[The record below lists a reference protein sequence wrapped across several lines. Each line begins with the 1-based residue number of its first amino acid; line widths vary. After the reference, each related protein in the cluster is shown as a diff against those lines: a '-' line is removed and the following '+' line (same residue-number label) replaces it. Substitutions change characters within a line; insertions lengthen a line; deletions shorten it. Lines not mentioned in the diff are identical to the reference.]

1 MIWSLVK
8 HHSIHQGCT
17 LLTSYNLKTYLLTN
31 FMRRNDASTWEFAR
45 INRIRILVSTKRQN
59 VLHVKPL
66 PSLPSNSKS
75 KPLSSTLLKCLRC
88 EPPPLFLHW
97 PIKDFL
103 NLLLGLLRNDSADY
117 LCKEA
122 FCSAIVFIFPFRG
135 NSNWRKIKSNYL
147 KIRKK
152 CMTKLKK
159 KPQKSQN
166 VPFFTEKNKSIISFL
181 GIPTAYTARGVR
193 VLNKYY
199 IIVWWRWF

>member
-8 HHSIHQGCT
+8 HHSIYQGCT

-31 FMRRNDASTWEFAR
+31 FMRRNDASIWVFAR
-45 INRIRILVSTKRQN
+45 INRIQILVSTKRQN

-122 FCSAIVFIFPFRG
+122 FCSAIVFIFLFRG
-135 NSNWRKIKSNYL
+135 NSNWRKIKSNYH

-152 CMTKLKK
+152 CMTKL
-159 KPQKSQN
+159 
-166 VPFFTEKNKSIISFL
+166 
-181 GIPTAYTARGVR
+181 
-193 VLNKYY
+193 
-199 IIVWWRWF
+199 